1 MHAGTRARPSGR
13 VVDVQEKEK
22 KETIQEE
29 MAITTKIK
37 ECANL
42 ERHMADPLEASDTW
56 ESSKLL

>member
-1 MHAGTRARPSGR
+1 M
-13 VVDVQEKEK
+13 DVQEKEK
-22 KETIQEE
+22 KETIEEE